1 MTIRTF
7 LTAFAA
13 TAVLATSAAYAKDVP
28 LKDPVKEAEI
38 RAVMVAKGFD
48 VRSVGT
54 IDGKF
59 EIYGIKSGVAYE
71 IFLDQSLAIIDFKA
85 A

>member
-7 LTAFAA
+7 LTTLAA
-13 TAVLATSAAYAKDVP
+13 TAVLATSAAYAGDVP
-28 LKDPVKEAEI
+28 LNDPAKEAEI
-38 RAVMVAKGFD
+38 RTVLEAKGFE

-59 EIYGIKSGVAYE
+59 EIYGIKDGVAYE
-71 IFLDQSLAIIDFKA
+71 IFLDQALAIIDFKA